1 MLLSYQF
8 NELEKEHE
16 GLLLEAKRIR
26 KILESLD
33 PLRSNLKIKV
43 TIESDHRDP
52 FGSSARR
59 DLIFVVADK
68 NSWIP
73 MFQPIQRCLYGI
85 YTRRLGEVERRLEE
99 FRRKSID
106 HSLPD
111 LIKEFKR
118 TI

>member
-1 MLLSYQF
+1 MLLSYKF

-16 GLLLEAKRIR
+16 GLLLKTKRIR

-33 PLRSNLKIKV
+33 PLSSNLRITV
-43 TIESDHRDP
+43 TIESDSYSAGFGRNDP
-52 FGSSARR
+52 LKFM
-59 DLIFVVADK
+59 VTDK

-73 MFQPIQRCLYGI
+73 MFQPIQRCLHGI
-85 YTRRLGEVERRLEE
+85 YARRLGEAERRLEE
-99 FRRKSID
+99 FRIKSID

-111 LIKEFKR
+111 LIKEFER